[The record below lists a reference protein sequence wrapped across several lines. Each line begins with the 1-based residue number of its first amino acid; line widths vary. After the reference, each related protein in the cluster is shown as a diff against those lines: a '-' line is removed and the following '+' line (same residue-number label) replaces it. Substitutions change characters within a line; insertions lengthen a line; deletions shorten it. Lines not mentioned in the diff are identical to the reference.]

1 MKLFEKQLQS
11 HNPQYSKHF
20 LICIGL
26 LFAFSMALRI
36 HHIERESLFMDELHQ
51 VSYYSN
57 SFSQIIFNAASMAQ
71 PPLDYWFG
79 KMVYQLSDSDLAVRL
94 PSAIFG
100 SGAVLMLACLVA
112 KICSWPMGIIAGG
125 ISAILPFNLYY
136 SQHARPYAIAM
147 FFFLAVLWV
156 LGRCLDSDIEGY
168 SNQNSYSKKSN
179 NLFRTRLF
187 SYYLSLVFITTLFL
201 YSRTLSP
208 LVVVVVIEAAFAFF
222 LLTHFV
228 GEKFLGKSQR
238 SKCFIAFAAFFTAIT
253 LYAPGLMTI
262 LSTDVVGNWADTSF
276 ALSPQLILRTLKNFD
291 FFPIWQA
298 FIVQTDPL
306 GWMLLLLLFLSPYF
320 IWKEHHNR
328 LLPIICLFLLPCAAM
343 LNLFIFQAKSPNG
356 HFRPPYAIYVLP
368 LTLILS
374 SISAQ
379 GLWNSLKK
387 RNYIMKALLLFAL
400 TASIAASGYAM
411 VDFKQIK
418 RNTDWRNL
426 GTYMNEH
433 LRNQHFIVFDAL
445 SEPGGWEPHFYA
457 FPRYYRKPIQFI
469 RMKNVFYAADKLL
482 GLSYEPVII
491 LFEWREYY
499 LTSHSR
505 YPIMPIFYEGL
516 NAMDFSYITSDVSL
530 NTTFFKGLSVIRL
543 QHPSGNF
550 AEDLYQ
556 LTTILLSYFPKDP
569 RTVDARLAAAGLSR
583 ALNLPE
589 WSQHWNIAGSFM
601 DESASCTKQ

>member
-1 MKLFEKQLQS
+1 MKVVKRQLQS
-11 HNPQYSKHF
+11 GNPLYSRQF

-26 LFAFSMALRI
+26 LFAFALALRI
-36 HHIERESLFMDELHQ
+36 HHIDHESLFMDELHQ

-71 PPLDYWFG
+71 PPLDYWIG
-79 KMVYQLSDSDLAVRL
+79 KIVYQLSESDFAVRL

-100 SGAVLMLACLVA
+100 SAAVLMLACLVA

-136 SQHARPYAIAM
+136 SQHARPYAIAI

-156 LGRCLDSDIEGY
+156 LGRCLDFDIEGS
-168 SNQNSYSKKSN
+168 SNQSSYSKQSN
-179 NLFRTRLF
+179 SLFRTRLF
-187 SYYLSLVFITTLFL
+187 FYYLAVVFITTLFL

-208 LVVVVVIEAAFAFF
+208 AVVVVVIEAVLVFF

-228 GEKFLGKSQR
+228 RGKFLGKSQR

-253 LYAPGLMTI
+253 LYVPGLMTI

-276 ALSPQLILRTLKNFD
+276 ALSPQLILKTLRNFD

-306 GWMLLLLLFLSPYF
+306 GWMLLLLLFFSPYF
-320 IWKEHHNR
+320 VWKEHRNCF
-328 LLPIICLFLLPCAAM
+328 LPIICLFLLPCAVM
-343 LNLFIFQAKSPNG
+343 LNLFIFQAKSPHG
-356 HFRPPYAIYVLP
+356 YFRPPYAIYILP
-368 LTLILS
+368 LALILS

-379 GLWNSLKK
+379 GLWNSLKD
-387 RNYIMKALLLFAL
+387 RNYIMRALLLFAL
-400 TASIAASGYAM
+400 TASVATSGYAM
-411 VDFKQIK
+411 VDFKQRK
-418 RNTDWRNL
+418 RNTDWRSL

-433 LRNQHFIVFDAL
+433 LTNQHFIVFDAL

-457 FPRYYRKPIQFI
+457 FPRYYRKNIQFI
-469 RMKNVFYAADKLL
+469 RMKNLFYAADKLL

-499 LTSHSR
+499 LTSNSR

-516 NAMDFSYITSDVSL
+516 NAMDFSCMTSDVSL
-530 NTTFFKGLSVIRL
+530 NTASFKGLFVVRL
-543 QHPSGNF
+543 QHPSGDF
-550 AEDLYQ
+550 AEDLCK
-556 LTTILLSYFPKDP
+556 LITILLSHFPKDP
-569 RTVDARLAAAGLSR
+569 RTVDFRLAAMGLSR
-583 ALNLPE
+583 AFNLPV
-589 WSQHWNIAGSFM
+589 WRNHWNTAKSFI
-601 DESASCTKQ
+601 DDFDSHTKE